1 MNSKISYKY
10 LLDNSP
16 KTGTGDV
23 ITSVQAI
30 EPLFIPQISPKAQ
43 QPFIDLVDKILA
55 KKAKGEDSTP
65 EEREIDQ
72 LVYKLYD
79 LTAEEIAIVE
89 GKDGTK

>member
-1 MNSKISYKY
+1 MNSRISIKF
-10 LLDNSP
+10 LLENSP

-30 EPLFIPQISPKAQ
+30 TPLRIPQISPKAQ
-43 QPFIDLVDKILA
+43 QPFIDLVNQILA

-79 LTAEEIAIVE
+79 LTAEEIQIVE
-89 GKDGTK
+89 GKN